1 MNVSDILK
9 ATDTPITADDI
20 VGIQNSLL
28 DAAQQQRDA
37 QDRAVRQANQLAAQ
51 QINNAANASGTLFSS
66 RPIFQR
72 TQQTAESYIPQVT
85 ESATNWGETTIKTR
99 NTVADTLKQIQ
110 AYNQAASDLLS
121 GRYASV

>member
-20 VGIQNSLL
+20 VSIQNSLL

-72 TQQTAESYIPQVT
+72 TQQAAESYIPKMT

-110 AYNQAASDLLS
+110 AYNQAAADLLN
-121 GRYASV
+121 GGYASV